1 MRGAHCNCDLFYF
14 DSCTTEP
21 RTKDQ
26 ATLKGILIL
35 LTIGTIFSTWLLL
48 HTLFA
53 IHYAH
58 DYYLA
63 KAVMQMVV

>member
-1 MRGAHCNCDLFYF
+1 
-14 DSCTTEP
+14 
-21 RTKDQ
+21 
-26 ATLKGILIL
+26 LKGILIL